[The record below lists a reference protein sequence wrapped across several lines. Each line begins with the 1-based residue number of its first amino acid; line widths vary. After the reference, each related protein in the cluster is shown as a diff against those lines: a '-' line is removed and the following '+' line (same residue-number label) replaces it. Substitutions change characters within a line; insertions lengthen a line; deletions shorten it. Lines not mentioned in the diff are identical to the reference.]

1 MKLSISKR
9 GWFLVGGMT
18 ALFVAVAIFGRP
30 LISSAQA
37 PVEKKAGQVDEEQ
50 LGNMLK
56 AMGLRTKKEEQ
67 RYDFSFKSTYA
78 GEEWELTMSTVLS
91 QNGESIWLMAWLDP
105 LPRSAADVPR
115 TALLRL
121 LADNDRLGKG
131 KFFAYVAS
139 NRRFVLQR
147 VIANS
152 DITTAGFRD
161 DLKDLGNSVVQTFP
175 HWSVDNWK
183 RASST
188 QTASGTQ
195 SDSRSSDNAPAGTSA
210 RPVRSTTNQSKFT
223 TPKRN

>member
-9 GWFLVGGMT
+9 GWFIVGGLT
-18 ALFVAVAIFGRP
+18 ALVVAVAVLGRP
-30 LISSAQA
+30 LITSAQA
-37 PVEKKAGQVDEEQ
+37 PTEKQAGQLDEEQ

-67 RYDFSFKSTYA
+67 RYDFSFKSTYS
-78 GEEWELTMSTVLS
+78 GEEWELTMSTVLA
-91 QNGESIWLMAWLDP
+91 QNGKSIWIMAWLDP

-131 KFFAYVAS
+131 KFFAYIAS

-147 VIANS
+147 VIPNS
-152 DITTAGFRD
+152 GITTAAFRD
-161 DLKDLGNSVVQTFP
+161 DLKDLGTSVVQTFP

-188 QTASGTQ
+188 QTASGTK
-195 SDSRSSDNAPAGTSA
+195 DSRSSGTAPAGTSA
-210 RPVRSTTNQSKFT
+210 RPLRSTTNQSKFT